1 MQCLQASRLY
11 SDIVHYILRDG
22 TCLDLFGIL
31 IVFVC
36 VNIVACVLFR
46 TGALGPLMGSE
57 DLCDAQFAG
66 PVSVESIEV
75 QSDHQGS
82 LLLVF
87 PWCHTGIF
95 WGRRCDKAFLL

>member
-31 IVFVC
+31 IVSMC
-36 VNIVACVLFR
+36 VNLAVCVLFR
-46 TGALGPLMGSE
+46 TEALGPLMVSE
-57 DLCDAQFAG
+57 DLCDAQFVG
-66 PVSVESIEV
+66 PIRVESIEA

-82 LLLVF
+82 FLLVSLVS
-87 PWCHTGIF
+87 H
-95 WGRRCDKAFLL
+95 RNLLGEEM

>member
-31 IVFVC
+31 IVSVC

-57 DLCDAQFAG
+57 DLCDAVYRSF
-66 PVSVESIEV
+66 
-75 QSDHQGS
+75 
-82 LLLVF
+82 
-87 PWCHTGIF
+87 
-95 WGRRCDKAFLL
+95 